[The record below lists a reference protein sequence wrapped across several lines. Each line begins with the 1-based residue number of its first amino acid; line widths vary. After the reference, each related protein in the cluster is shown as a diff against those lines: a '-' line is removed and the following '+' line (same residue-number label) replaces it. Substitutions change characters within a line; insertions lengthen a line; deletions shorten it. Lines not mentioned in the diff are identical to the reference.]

1 MQLPVPPQPA
11 AYFAQRPLKGNT
23 QKSRLKTV
31 ENGVTL
37 PELQGW
43 LEPSGDPDSVCLRKL
58 AADMGQ
64 GGGRTVQ
71 DPSFSF
77 PGSSALGRGL
87 CLAPVRVPRLRGDG
101 CMCIRIQSI
110 RSTIHCNPI
119 TPPLPLP
126 QKPSLDADSTA
137 QAPFPL
143 RGGTRRLQQR
153 EFYGPDGRPRTQE
166 MRSVWQRVQV
176 HHANIHPPVPL
187 GDRTPT
193 SWLHCRSFPATLT
206 VGYGRE
212 T

>member
-101 CMCIRIQSI
+101 CVCIRIQSI
-110 RSTIHCNPI
+110 RIMIHCNPI

-126 QKPSLDADSTA
+126 QKPSLDADS
-137 QAPFPL
+137 
-143 RGGTRRLQQR
+143 GTL
-153 EFYGPDGRPRTQE
+153 
-166 MRSVWQRVQV
+166 
-176 HHANIHPPVPL
+176 
-187 GDRTPT
+187 
-193 SWLHCRSFPATLT
+193 SFPFLSFKRRDAASSAMRILWPRWPPQDPGNEIS
-206 VGYGRE
+206 VAESAGSPRE
-212 T
+212 HPSPCSPG